1 MKATLSSNNKAN
13 QEVFMLF
20 RALLFEEM
28 CGDYAKLQWAH
39 SAVCLQNRL
48 LHTTPRA
55 SRPNLFVSFV
65 CLGHDMCV
73 GGRYISTWGFSVK
86 GRY

>member
-28 CGDYAKLQWAH
+28 YGDYTKLQ
-39 SAVCLQNRL
+39 
-48 LHTTPRA
+48 
-55 SRPNLFVSFV
+55 
-65 CLGHDMCV
+65 
-73 GGRYISTWGFSVK
+73 
-86 GRY
+86 